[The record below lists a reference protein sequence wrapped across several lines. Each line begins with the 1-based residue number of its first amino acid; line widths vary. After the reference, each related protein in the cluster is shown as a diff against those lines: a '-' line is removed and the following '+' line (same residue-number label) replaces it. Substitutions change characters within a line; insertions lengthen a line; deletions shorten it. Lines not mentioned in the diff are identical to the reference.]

1 MIHTPQPLC
10 YNWATCANKETIS
23 KLRGTYGR
31 LNLLSKP
38 MQMFS
43 IDETS
48 VFVVGK
54 VVAEVDQRVCSVTS
68 AERGK
73 LVQYIVTYV

>member
-1 MIHTPQPLC
+1 
-10 YNWATCANKETIS
+10 
-23 KLRGTYGR
+23 
-31 LNLLSKP
+31 
-38 MQMFS
+38 MFS

-54 VVAEVDQRVCSVTS
+54 VVAEVNQRVCSVTS